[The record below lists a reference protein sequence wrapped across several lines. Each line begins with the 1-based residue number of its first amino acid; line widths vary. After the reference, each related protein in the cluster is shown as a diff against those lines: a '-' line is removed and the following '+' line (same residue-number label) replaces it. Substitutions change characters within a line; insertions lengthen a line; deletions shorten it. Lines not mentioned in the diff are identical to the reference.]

1 MATSIHPSIP
11 VLSPSFLYH
20 PYIPSFQSK
29 DFSFTCLLPFF
40 GCTLHI
46 SLRNILPQA
55 ICCCSFMPCYLNCLM
70 YACLLQFLMCQLD
83 RWPEAICCCLQLILL
98 LMYCRCWLPNNDR
111 IFGVSNQIQQR
122 RLDRQNNN
130 GQCAIPSGAYLSASV
145 GFGGRSEPLTMLLI
159 MAFFVTSADKRQLF
173 VY

>member
-46 SLRNILPQA
+46 LNGLRNIIA
-55 ICCCSFMPCYLNCLM
+55 SGY
-70 YACLLQFLMCQLD
+70 
-83 RWPEAICCCLQLILL
+83 LL
-98 LMYCRCWLPNNDR
+98 LFLYAVLLKLSYVCMPTFIATIANMGQLY
-111 IFGVSNQIQQR
+111 FGQI
-122 RLDRQNNN
+122 
-130 GQCAIPSGAYLSASV
+130 A
-145 GFGGRSEPLTMLLI
+145 
-159 MAFFVTSADKRQLF
+159 
-173 VY
+173 

>member
-46 SLRNILPQA
+46 LNSLRNNILPQA
-55 ICCCSFMPCYLNCLM
+55 ICCCFFIEIVLYM
-70 YACLLQFLMCQLD
+70 YACQLLLLQLLIWASYNLD
-83 RWPEAICCCLQLILL
+83 RLPEAILL
-98 LMYCRCWLPNNDR
+98 FTVID
-111 IFGVSNQIQQR
+111 V
-122 RLDRQNNN
+122 
-130 GQCAIPSGAYLSASV
+130 
-145 GFGGRSEPLTMLLI
+145 LLI
-159 MAFFVTSADKRQLF
+159 MCLLAFFVTSADKSPLF
-173 VY
+173 VYLCYLLIYCLRLLNFVV